1 MNETTETTQAA
12 VGQTLKAAVRPGSS
26 KAGGKG
32 IINLNLKRRRSPKPS
47 SPDTTPK
54 SEPGFAAA
62 PAKDSTEN
70 EIEQKQRLV
79 ADAKQ
84 RISKQDQ
91 AEEKQKRKE
100 ASATARAEAKSK
112 VETSPEAPPELQAGA
127 ETTARSPA
135 TAKTDAAAEEETSAR
150 RPRKGRSEPRRPPGG
165 RGKEARKD
173 PRKPLRVTD
182 ALSPEDQEER
192 QRSLAAIRRRNERER
207 RHRQRASGGRV
218 ERAKVYRDIQIPDAI
233 TVQDLANRMA
243 EPSSAVIKQLMA
255 MGQVATINAV
265 LDGDTAELVARE
277 FSHRPTRVSAS
288 DVETGLGTQESS
300 AETLRPRAPVVVVM
314 GHVDHGKTSLL
325 DMIRKTNVVSG
336 EAGAITQHIGA
347 YRVHLADSD
356 SDAPAAS
363 RDITFLDTP
372 GHAAFSSM
380 RARGTKVT
388 DIVVLVVAANDGMK
402 PQTEEAVDHAR
413 AANVPIVVA
422 INKVDLEGADPDRVR
437 DQLMRKEIMVE
448 KRGGEILDAEI
459 SAKTGEGIPALL
471 ESILLQ
477 AGLLDLKADPDCA
490 AEGAVIEAKLEL
502 GRGPVATVLVRRGTL
517 QQGDFFVVGAQ
528 WGRAR
533 TLRNEDGQALERAGP
548 SIPVEIDGLCGIPEA
563 GDKLVVVES
572 DSRAREIA
580 EYRQKADRERSFTT
594 RVHTD
599 NADFLTRDRTEQ
611 EPVVP
616 DKLQVVVKA
625 DVRGSAEAIVE
636 ALNRIGNESVSV
648 QTLSHGVGAI
658 TESDINL
665 AIPSNARIFG
675 FNVRANAKAKEQ
687 ARRNN
692 IVLSYHSIIYELLE
706 EATRLASGLLAPEI
720 RETILGTAEVAEVF
734 HVSKIGPVA
743 GCRVTDGAA
752 RQDAKA
758 RLLRDGTVIYTG
770 AIATLKRFKDS
781 VPEVRAGTECGI
793 GLRNQQDIRP
803 GDVIEFFTT
812 EEVERNL

>member
-1 MNETTETTQAA
+1 MNENTETTQAA
-12 VGQTLKAAVRPGSS
+12 TAKPRKPAVLPGST

-32 IINLNLKRRRSPKPS
+32 ITKLNLKRTRSRKTLT
-47 SPDTTPK
+47 PDTTPT
-54 SEPGFAAA
+54 SEPELAAA
-62 PAKDSTEN
+62 LDKDPAKTVLA
-70 EIEQKQRLV
+70 QKQKRLD
-79 ADAKQ
+79 DAKQ
-84 RISKQDQ
+84 RVTKQDQ
-91 AEEKQKRKE
+91 AEEKQKQKK
-100 ASATARAEAKSK
+100 AGANARAEAKSA
-112 VETSPEAPPELQAGA
+112 VGTSPEDSLEPQAEA
-127 ETTARSPA
+127 ESTRSPA
-135 TAKTDAAAEEETSAR
+135 TAKTDVATEEEASAR
-150 RPRKGRSEPRRPPGG
+150 RPRKGRSEPRRTPG
-165 RGKEARKD
+165 RGKETRKD
-173 PRKPLRVTD
+173 HRKPLKITD

-207 RHRQRASGGRV
+207 RHRQRASGGKI

-243 EPSSAVIKQLMA
+243 EPSSAVIKQLMT

-288 DVETGLGTQESS
+288 DVETGLGTREDP
-300 AETLRPRAPVVVVM
+300 AETLQPRAPVVAVM

-325 DMIRKTNVVSG
+325 DMIRKTNVASG

-347 YRVHLADSD
+347 YRVHLTD
-356 SDAPAAS
+356 SDAQVAS

-380 RARGTKVT
+380 RARGAKIT
-388 DIVVLVVAANDGMK
+388 DIVVLVVAANDGLK
-402 PQTEEAVDHAR
+402 PQTEEAIDHAR

-422 INKVDLEGADPDRVR
+422 INKIDLEGADPDRVR
-437 DQLMRKEIMVE
+437 DQLMRKDIMVE

-459 SAKTGEGIPALL
+459 SAKIGEGIPALL
-471 ESILLQ
+471 ESISLQ
-477 AGLLDLKADPDCA
+477 AGLLDLKANPDCA

-533 TLRNEDGQALERAGP
+533 TLRNENGQALDRAGP

-594 RVHTD
+594 QVHTD
-599 NADFLTRDRTEQ
+599 NADFLTRARTEQ
-611 EPVVP
+611 ESVVP
-616 DKLQVVVKA
+616 DKLPVVVKA

-636 ALNRIGNESVSV
+636 ALGRIGNESVSV

-675 FNVRANAKAKEQ
+675 FNVRANVKAKEQ

-706 EATRLASGLLAPEI
+706 EATQLASGMLAPEI

-743 GCRVTDGAA
+743 GCQVTEGVA

-758 RLLRDGTVIYTG
+758 RLLRDSTVIYTG

-793 GLRNQQDIRP
+793 GLRNQQDIRQ

-812 EEVERNL
+812 EEVERKL